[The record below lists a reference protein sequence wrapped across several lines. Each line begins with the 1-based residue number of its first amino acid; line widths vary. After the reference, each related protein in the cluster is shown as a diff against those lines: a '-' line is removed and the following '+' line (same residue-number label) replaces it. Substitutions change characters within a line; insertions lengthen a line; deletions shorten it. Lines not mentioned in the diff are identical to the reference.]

1 MQSAYFEQEIIP
13 KSTSYAKWSLG
24 LNITETA
31 STSTSITISIS
42 VYMIR
47 DNTPGDKKATG
58 YHFDNGNSLAI
69 SVGGEQI
76 YYDANAAHLQID
88 GGVASKTLIK
98 TVTHTDTKASDGS
111 YTKTI
116 SALHSSKPN
125 HRVLNGMVQYLDHLK
140 VQLSQR
146 QIHTYM

>member
-47 DNTPGDKKATG
+47 DNTPGDKKN
-58 YHFDNGNSLAI
+58 NGISL
-69 SVGGEQI
+69 
-76 YYDANAAHLQID
+76 
-88 GGVASKTLIK
+88 
-98 TVTHTDTKASDGS
+98 
-111 YTKTI
+111 
-116 SALHSSKPN
+116 
-125 HRVLNGMVQYLDHLK
+125 
-140 VQLSQR
+140 
-146 QIHTYM
+146 